1 MNYLKII
8 ITLFCLLFFFISKPF
23 SLENKILFKINND
36 IITTIDV
43 EEEYRYLIALNDNL
57 EKLSQNEIIEIA
69 KKSIIKEKIK
79 TIEINKNFKNPKIPD
94 EILQQILKNFY
105 TRLNFDNLDDFKEYL
120 INNKVKY
127 QDVKNKIEIESL
139 WNELIIAKFSSKI
152 QINENE
158 IRNNLIKNQ
167 KKFSKLYLLS
177 EIFFEIS
184 NSSQLKDTYR
194 EIKEIIQEK
203 GFENAA
209 ASLSTSSTA
218 NQGGKIGWIDEDSLN
233 ENLKKILSELN
244 ANEITEPLTMPGGFM
259 ILKINEIKKKEKK
272 QNIENELK
280 RIINFKKNDQLKQFS
295 KVYFDKVKKNIKI
308 HEI

>member
-1 MNYLKII
+1 MIHLKFIGII
-8 ITLFCLLFFFISKPF
+8 FFLLFFLISKSF
-23 SLENKILFKINND
+23 SLENKILFKINNE
-36 IITTIDV
+36 IITSIDI

-57 EKLSQNEIIEIA
+57 KKLSQNEIIEIA

-94 EILQQILKNFY
+94 EILKQILKNLY
-105 TRLNFDNLDDFKEYL
+105 TRLNINNLDDFKKYL
-120 INNKVKY
+120 ISNNVKY
-127 QDVKNKIEIESL
+127 QGVKNKIEIESL

-167 KKFSKLYLLS
+167 EKFSKSYLLS

-184 NSSQLKDTYR
+184 NSSQLNKKYQ
-194 EIKEIIQEK
+194 EIIEIIQKK

-209 ASLSTSSTA
+209 ASISTSNTA
-218 NQGGKIGWIDEDSLN
+218 NQGGKIGWIDEDTLN

-244 ANEITEPLTMPGGFM
+244 VNEITEPLTMPGGFM

-280 RIINFKKNDQLKQFS
+280 RIINFKKNDQLNQFS
-295 KVYFDKVKKNIKI
+295 KIYFNKVKINIKI

>member
-1 MNYLKII
+1 MNYLKLISVI
-8 ITLFCLLFFFISKPF
+8 FCILLFFISKPF
-23 SLENKILFKINND
+23 SLENKILFKVNND
-36 IITTIDV
+36 IITSIDI
-43 EEEYRYLIALNDNL
+43 EEEYKYLIALNDNL
-57 EKLSQNEIIEIA
+57 KKLSQNEIIEIA

-79 TIEINKNFKNPKIPD
+79 IIEINKNFKNPKIPD
-94 EILQQILKNFY
+94 EILETILENFY
-105 TRLNFDNLDDFKEYL
+105 RRLNIDNLDDFKKYL
-120 INNKVKY
+120 ISKNVEY

-167 KKFSKLYLLS
+167 EKFSKSYLLS

-184 NSSQLKDTYR
+184 NSNQLNKKYQ
-194 EIKEIIQEK
+194 EIIEIIQKK

-209 ASLSTSSTA
+209 ASISTSNTA
-218 NQGGKIGWIDEDSLN
+218 NQGGKIGWIDEDALN

-244 ANEITEPLTMPGGFM
+244 DNEITGPLTMPGGFM

-280 RIINFKKNDQLKQFS
+280 RIINFKKNNQLNQFS
-295 KVYFDKVKKNIKI
+295 KIYFNKVKINIKI
-308 HEI
+308 NEI

>member
-1 MNYLKII
+1 MNSLKLVSVI
-8 ITLFCLLFFFISKPF
+8 FCLLFFFIGKPF
-23 SLENKILFKINND
+23 SLENKILFKIDNN
-36 IITTIDV
+36 IITSIDI
-43 EEEYRYLIALNDNL
+43 EEEYRYLIALNNNL
-57 EKLSQNEIIEIA
+57 KKLNQNEIVEIA

-79 TIEINKNFKNPKIPD
+79 IIEINKNFKNPKIPD

-105 TRLNFDNLDDFKEYL
+105 TRLNINNLDDFKKYL
-120 INNKVKY
+120 KNNNVKY
-127 QDVKNKIEIESL
+127 QNVKNKIEIESL

-158 IRNNLIKNQ
+158 IRKNIIKNQ
-167 KKFSKLYLLS
+167 KKFLKSYLLS

-184 NSSQLKDTYR
+184 NSGQLNNKYE
-194 EIKEIIQEK
+194 EIKKIIQEK

-209 ASLSTSSTA
+209 ASLSTSNTA

-233 ENLKKILSELN
+233 ENLKKILSKLN

-280 RIINFKKNDQLKQFS
+280 RIINFKKNNQLSQFS
-295 KVYFDKVKKNIKI
+295 KIYFNKVKKNIKI
-308 HEI
+308 HEL

>member
-1 MNYLKII
+1 MNYLKLISVI
-8 ITLFCLLFFFISKPF
+8 FCILLFFISKPF
-23 SLENKILFKINND
+23 SLENKILFKVNND
-36 IITTIDV
+36 IITSIDI
-43 EEEYRYLIALNDNL
+43 EEEYKYLIALNDNL
-57 EKLSQNEIIEIA
+57 KKLSQNEIIEIA

-79 TIEINKNFKNPKIPD
+79 IIEINKNFKNPKIPD
-94 EILQQILKNFY
+94 ETLETILENFY
-105 TRLNFDNLDDFKEYL
+105 RRLNIDNLDDFKKYL
-120 INNKVKY
+120 ISKNVKY

-167 KKFSKLYLLS
+167 EKFSKSYLLS

-184 NSSQLKDTYR
+184 NSSQLNKKYQ
-194 EIKEIIQEK
+194 EIIEIIQKK

-209 ASLSTSSTA
+209 ASISTSNTA
-218 NQGGKIGWIDEDSLN
+218 NQGGKIGWIDEDALN
-233 ENLKKILSELN
+233 ENLKKILSESN
-244 ANEITEPLTMPGGFM
+244 VNEITEPLTMPGGFM

-280 RIINFKKNDQLKQFS
+280 RIINFKKNDQLNQFS
-295 KVYFDKVKKNIKI
+295 KIYFNKVKINIKI

>member
-1 MNYLKII
+1 MINLKLFSVI
-8 ITLFCLLFFFISKPF
+8 FCLLFFFISKPF
-23 SLENKILFKINND
+23 SLENKILFKINNG
-36 IITTIDV
+36 IITSIDI

-57 EKLSQNEIIEIA
+57 KKLNQNEIIEIA

-79 TIEINKNFKNPKIPD
+79 INEINKNFKNPKIPD

-105 TRLNFDNLDDFKEYL
+105 TRLNFDNLDDFKKYL
-120 INNKVKY
+120 ISNNVKY

-152 QINENE
+152 KINENE

-167 KKFSKLYLLS
+167 EKFSKSYLLS
-177 EIFFEIS
+177 EIFFEVS
-184 NSSQLKDTYR
+184 NSSQLNSTYQK
-194 EIKEIIQEK
+194 IKEIIKEK

-209 ASLSTSSTA
+209 ASISTSSTA
-218 NQGGKIGWIDEDSLN
+218 NQGGKIGWIDEDTLN

-244 ANEITEPLTMPGGFM
+244 VNEITKPLTMPGGFI

-272 QNIENELK
+272 QNIENEVK

-295 KVYFDKVKKNIKI
+295 KIYFNKVKKNTKI

>member
-8 ITLFCLLFFFISKPF
+8 SVTFCILFIFISKPF
-23 SLENKILFKINND
+23 SLENKILFKVNND
-36 IITTIDV
+36 IITSIDI
-43 EEEYRYLIALNDNL
+43 EEEYKYLIALNDNL
-57 EKLSQNEIIEIA
+57 KKLSQNEIIEIA

-79 TIEINKNFKNPKIPD
+79 IIEINKNFKNPKIPD
-94 EILQQILKNFY
+94 EILETILENFY
-105 TRLNFDNLDDFKEYL
+105 RRLNIDNLDDFKKYL
-120 INNKVKY
+120 ISKNVKY

-167 KKFSKLYLLS
+167 EKFSKSYLLS

-184 NSSQLKDTYR
+184 NSSQLNKKYQ
-194 EIKEIIQEK
+194 EIKEIIQKK

-209 ASLSTSSTA
+209 ASISTSNTA
-218 NQGGKIGWIDEDSLN
+218 NQGGKIGWIDEDALN

-244 ANEITEPLTMPGGFM
+244 VNEITEPLTMPGGFM
-259 ILKINEIKKKEKK
+259 ILKINEIKKKAKK

-280 RIINFKKNDQLKQFS
+280 RIINFKKNDQLNQFS
-295 KVYFDKVKKNIKI
+295 KIYFNKVKINIKI

>member
-1 MNYLKII
+1 MINLKLFSVI
-8 ITLFCLLFFFISKPF
+8 FCLLFFFISKPF
-23 SLENKILFKINND
+23 SLENKILFKINNG
-36 IITTIDV
+36 IITSIDI

-57 EKLSQNEIIEIA
+57 KKLNQNEIIEIA

-79 TIEINKNFKNPKIPD
+79 INEINKSFKNPKIPD

-105 TRLNFDNLDDFKEYL
+105 TRLNFDNLDDFKKYL
-120 INNKVKY
+120 ISNNVKY

-152 QINENE
+152 KINENE

-167 KKFSKLYLLS
+167 EKFSKSYLLS
-177 EIFFEIS
+177 EIFFEVS
-184 NSSQLKDTYR
+184 NSSQLNSTYQK
-194 EIKEIIQEK
+194 IKEIIKEK

-209 ASLSTSSTA
+209 ASISTSSTA
-218 NQGGKIGWIDEDSLN
+218 NQGGKIGWIDEDTLN

-244 ANEITEPLTMPGGFM
+244 VNEITKPLTMPGGFI

-272 QNIENELK
+272 QNIENEVK

-295 KVYFDKVKKNIKI
+295 KIYFNKVKKNTKI

>member
-1 MNYLKII
+1 MNYLKLIS
-8 ITLFCLLFFFISKPF
+8 ITFCILFLFISKPF
-23 SLENKILFKINND
+23 SLENKILFKVNND
-36 IITTIDV
+36 IITSIDI

-57 EKLSQNEIIEIA
+57 KTLSQNEIIGIA
-69 KKSIIKEKIK
+69 KKSLIKEKIK
-79 TIEINKNFKNPKIPD
+79 IIEINKNFKNPKIPD
-94 EILQQILKNFY
+94 EILETILKNFY
-105 TRLNFDNLDDFKEYL
+105 RRLNIDNLDDFKKYL
-120 INNKVKY
+120 ISKNVKY
-127 QDVKNKIEIESL
+127 QDIRNKIEIESL

-167 KKFSKLYLLS
+167 EKFSKSYLLS

-184 NSSQLKDTYR
+184 NSNQLNKKYQ
-194 EIKEIIQEK
+194 EIIEIIQKK

-209 ASLSTSSTA
+209 ASISTSSTA
-218 NQGGKIGWIDEDSLN
+218 NQGGKIGWIDEAALN

-244 ANEITEPLTMPGGFM
+244 DNEITGPLTMPGGFM

-280 RIINFKKNDQLKQFS
+280 RIINFKKNNQLNQFS
-295 KVYFDKVKKNIKI
+295 KIYFNKVKINIKI
-308 HEI
+308 NEI

>member
-1 MNYLKII
+1 MINLKLFSVI
-8 ITLFCLLFFFISKPF
+8 FCLLFFFISKPF
-23 SLENKILFKINND
+23 SLENKILFKINNG
-36 IITTIDV
+36 IITSIDI

-57 EKLSQNEIIEIA
+57 KKLNQNEIIEIA

-79 TIEINKNFKNPKIPD
+79 INEINKSFKNPKIPD

-105 TRLNFDNLDDFKEYL
+105 TRLNFDNLDDFKKYL
-120 INNKVKY
+120 ISNNVKY

-152 QINENE
+152 KINENE

-167 KKFSKLYLLS
+167 EKFSKSYLLS
-177 EIFFEIS
+177 EIFFEVS
-184 NSSQLKDTYR
+184 NSSQLDSTYQK
-194 EIKEIIQEK
+194 IKEIIKEK

-209 ASLSTSSTA
+209 ASISTSSTA

-244 ANEITEPLTMPGGFM
+244 VNEITKPLTMPGGFI

-272 QNIENELK
+272 QNIENEVK

-295 KVYFDKVKKNIKI
+295 KIYFNKVKKNTKI

>member
-8 ITLFCLLFFFISKPF
+8 SVTFCILFIFISKPF
-23 SLENKILFKINND
+23 SLENKILFKVNND
-36 IITTIDV
+36 IITSIDI

-57 EKLSQNEIIEIA
+57 KKLSQNEIIEIA

-79 TIEINKNFKNPKIPD
+79 IIEINKNFKNPKIPD
-94 EILQQILKNFY
+94 EILETILENFY
-105 TRLNFDNLDDFKEYL
+105 RRLNIDNLDDFKKYL
-120 INNKVKY
+120 ISKNVKY
-127 QDVKNKIEIESL
+127 QDIKNKIEIESL

-167 KKFSKLYLLS
+167 EKFSKSYLLS

-184 NSSQLKDTYR
+184 NSSQLNKKYQ
-194 EIKEIIQEK
+194 EIIEIIQKK

-209 ASLSTSSTA
+209 ASISTSNTA
-218 NQGGKIGWIDEDSLN
+218 NQGGKIGWIDEDALN

-244 ANEITEPLTMPGGFM
+244 VNEITEPLTMPGGFM

-280 RIINFKKNDQLKQFS
+280 RIINFKKNDQLNQFS
-295 KVYFDKVKKNIKI
+295 KIYFNKVKINIKI

>member
-36 IITTIDV
+36 IITSVDI

-57 EKLSQNEIIEIA
+57 KKLSQNEIVEIA
-69 KKSIIKEKIK
+69 KKSLIKEKIK
-79 TIEINKNFKNPKIPD
+79 IIEINKNFKNPKIPD

-105 TRLNFDNLDDFKEYL
+105 TRLNISNLDDFKKYL
-120 INNKVKY
+120 ISKNVKY
-127 QDVKNKIEIESL
+127 QDVRNKIEIESL
-139 WNELIIAKFSSKI
+139 WNELIVAKFSSKI
-152 QINENE
+152 KINENE
-158 IRNNLIKNQ
+158 IRKDIIKNQ
-167 KKFSKLYLLS
+167 KKFLKSYSLS

-184 NSSQLKDTYR
+184 NSSQLNNTYQ
-194 EIKEIIQEK
+194 EIKKIIQEK

-209 ASLSTSSTA
+209 ANLSTSNTA

-233 ENLKKILSELN
+233 ENLKKILSQLN
-244 ANEITEPLTMPGGFM
+244 VNEITEPLTMPGGFM
-259 ILKINEIKKKEKK
+259 ILKINEIKKKEKN
-272 QNIENELK
+272 QNIESELK

-295 KVYFDKVKKNIKI
+295 KIHFNRVKKNIKI
-308 HEI
+308 YEI

>member
-1 MNYLKII
+1 MNYLKLIS
-8 ITLFCLLFFFISKPF
+8 ITFCILFLFISKPF
-23 SLENKILFKINND
+23 SLENKILFKVNND
-36 IITTIDV
+36 IITSIDI

-57 EKLSQNEIIEIA
+57 KTLSQNEIIEIA
-69 KKSIIKEKIK
+69 KKSLIKEKIK
-79 TIEINKNFKNPKIPD
+79 IIEINKNFKNPKIPD
-94 EILQQILKNFY
+94 EILETILKNFY
-105 TRLNFDNLDDFKEYL
+105 RRLNIDNLDDFKKYL
-120 INNKVKY
+120 ISKNVKY
-127 QDVKNKIEIESL
+127 QDIRNKIEIESL

-167 KKFSKLYLLS
+167 EKFSKSYLLS

-184 NSSQLKDTYR
+184 NSSQLNKKYQ
-194 EIKEIIQEK
+194 EIIEIIQKK

-209 ASLSTSSTA
+209 ASISTSNTA
-218 NQGGKIGWIDEDSLN
+218 NQGGKIGWIDEDALN
-233 ENLKKILSELN
+233 ENLKKILSESN
-244 ANEITEPLTMPGGFM
+244 VNEITEPLTMPGGFM

-280 RIINFKKNDQLKQFS
+280 RIINFKKNDQLNQFS
-295 KVYFDKVKKNIKI
+295 KIYFNKVKINIKI

>member
-8 ITLFCLLFFFISKPF
+8 GTLFCLLFFFINKPL

-36 IITTIDV
+36 IVTSIDI
-43 EEEYRYLIALNDNL
+43 EEEYRYLIALNHNL
-57 EKLSQNEIIEIA
+57 KKMSQNEIIEIA
-69 KKSIIKEKIK
+69 KKSLIKEKIK
-79 TIEINKNFKNPKIPD
+79 IIEINKNFKNPKIPD

-105 TRLNFDNLDDFKEYL
+105 TRLKIRNLDDFKKYL
-120 INNKVKY
+120 ISNNVKY

-139 WNELIIAKFSSKI
+139 WNELILSKFSSKI
-152 QINENE
+152 QLNENE
-158 IRNNLIKNQ
+158 IRKNLIKNQ
-167 KKFSKLYLLS
+167 KKFSKSYLLS
-177 EIFFEIS
+177 EIFFEVS
-184 NSSQLKDTYR
+184 NSNQLDNTYL
-194 EIKEIIQEK
+194 EIKKIIQEK

-233 ENLKKILSELN
+233 ENLKKILSQLN
-244 ANEITEPLTMPGGFM
+244 VNEITEPLTMPGGFM

-280 RIINFKKNDQLKQFS
+280 RIIDFKKNNQLKQFS
-295 KVYFDKVKKNIKI
+295 KIYFNKVKKNTKI

>member
-8 ITLFCLLFFFISKPF
+8 SALFCLLFFFISNSF
-23 SLENKILFKINND
+23 SLENKILFKINNE
-36 IITTIDV
+36 IITSIDID
-43 EEEYRYLIALNDNL
+43 EEYRYLIALNNNL
-57 EKLSQNEIIEIA
+57 KKLSQNEIIEIA

-79 TIEINKNFKNPKIPD
+79 IIEIKKSFNNPKIPD

-105 TRLNFDNLDDFKEYL
+105 TRFNFDNLDDFKKYL
-120 INNKVKY
+120 ISNNVKY

-167 KKFSKLYLLS
+167 KKFSKSYLLS

-184 NSSQLKDTYR
+184 NSSQLDNRYQ

-233 ENLKKILSELN
+233 ENLKKILSKLNVNEL
-244 ANEITEPLTMPGGFM
+244 TEPLIMPGGFM

-295 KVYFDKVKKNIKI
+295 KIHFNRVKKNIKI
-308 HEI
+308 YEI

>member
-120 INNKVKY
+120 ISNKVKY

-167 KKFSKLYLLS
+167 EKFSKSYLLS
-177 EIFFEIS
+177 EIFFEID
-184 NSSQLKDTYR
+184 NSSQLNSEYQK
-194 EIKEIIQEK
+194 IKEIIKEK

-209 ASLSTSSTA
+209 ASLSTSNTA
-218 NQGGKIGWIDEDSLN
+218 NQGGKIGWIDEDTLN

-244 ANEITEPLTMPGGFM
+244 VNEITEPLTMPGGF
-259 ILKINEIKKKEKK
+259 IIIKINEIKKKEKK
-272 QNIENELK
+272 HNMENEVK
-280 RIINFKKNDQLKQFS
+280 RIINFKKNDQLKQLS
-295 KVYFDKVKKNIKI
+295 KIYFNKVKKNTKI

>member
-1 MNYLKII
+1 MNYLKLISVI
-8 ITLFCLLFFFISKPF
+8 FCILLFFISKPF
-23 SLENKILFKINND
+23 SLENKILFKVNND
-36 IITTIDV
+36 IITSIDI
-43 EEEYRYLIALNDNL
+43 EEEYKYLIALNDNL
-57 EKLSQNEIIEIA
+57 KKLSQNEIIEIA

-94 EILQQILKNFY
+94 EILKQILKNLY
-105 TRLNFDNLDDFKEYL
+105 TRLNINNLDDFKKYL
-120 INNKVKY
+120 ISNNVKY
-127 QDVKNKIEIESL
+127 QGVKNKIEIESL

-167 KKFSKLYLLS
+167 EKFSKSYLLS

-184 NSSQLKDTYR
+184 NSSQLNKKYQ
-194 EIKEIIQEK
+194 EIIEIIQKK

-209 ASLSTSSTA
+209 ASISTSNTA
-218 NQGGKIGWIDEDSLN
+218 NQGGKIGWIDEDALN

-244 ANEITEPLTMPGGFM
+244 DNEITGPLTMPGGFM

-280 RIINFKKNDQLKQFS
+280 RIINFKKNNQLNQFS
-295 KVYFDKVKKNIKI
+295 KIYFNKVKINIKI
-308 HEI
+308 NEI

>member
-8 ITLFCLLFFFISKPF
+8 SALFCLLFFFISNSF
-23 SLENKILFKINND
+23 SLENKILFKINNE
-36 IITTIDV
+36 IITSIDID
-43 EEEYRYLIALNDNL
+43 EEYRYLIALNNNL
-57 EKLSQNEIIEIA
+57 KKLSQNEIIEIA

-79 TIEINKNFKNPKIPD
+79 IIEIKKSFNNPKIPD

-105 TRLNFDNLDDFKEYL
+105 TRFNFDNLDDFKKYL
-120 INNKVKY
+120 ISNNVKY

-139 WNELIIAKFSSKI
+139 WNELIMTKFSSKI

-167 KKFSKLYLLS
+167 KKFSKSYLLS

-184 NSSQLKDTYR
+184 NSNQLDNRYQ
-194 EIKEIIQEK
+194 EIREIIQEK
-203 GFENAA
+203 GFENTA

-233 ENLKKILSELN
+233 ENLKKILSKLNVNEL
-244 ANEITEPLTMPGGFM
+244 TEPLIMPGGFM

-295 KVYFDKVKKNIKI
+295 KIYFNKVKKDIKI
-308 HEI
+308 DEI

>member
-1 MNYLKII
+1 MNNLKLIGII
-8 ITLFCLLFFFISKPF
+8 FCLLFFFISKAL

-36 IITTIDV
+36 IITSVDV

-57 EKLSQNEIIEIA
+57 KKLSQNEIIEIS

-79 TIEINKNFKNPKIPD
+79 IIEINKNFKNPKIPD
-94 EILQQILKNFY
+94 KIFQQILKNFY
-105 TRLNFDNLDDFKEYL
+105 TRLNIKNLDEFKKYL
-120 INNKVKY
+120 ISNNVKF

-167 KKFSKLYLLS
+167 KKFSKSYLLS

-184 NSSQLKDTYR
+184 NSSQLNNTYE
-194 EIKEIIQEK
+194 EIKKIIQAK

-209 ASLSTSSTA
+209 ASLSISNTA

-233 ENLKKILSELN
+233 ENLKKILSELKV
-244 ANEITEPLTMPGGFM
+244 NEITEPLTMPGGFM
-259 ILKINEIKKKEKK
+259 ILKVDEIKRKEKK

-280 RIINFKKNDQLKQFS
+280 RIINFKKNDQLSQFS
-295 KVYFDKVKKNIKI
+295 KIYFNKVKKNIKI

>member
-8 ITLFCLLFFFISKPF
+8 SALFCLLFFFISNSF
-23 SLENKILFKINND
+23 SLENKILFKINNE
-36 IITTIDV
+36 IITSIDI

-139 WNELIIAKFSSKI
+139 WNELIMAKFSSKI

-167 KKFSKLYLLS
+167 KKFSKSYLLS

-184 NSSQLKDTYR
+184 NSSQLDNKYQ
-194 EIKEIIQEK
+194 EIKDIIQEK

-233 ENLKKILSELN
+233 ENLKKILSKLNVNEL
-244 ANEITEPLTMPGGFM
+244 TEPLIMPGGFM
-259 ILKINEIKKKEKK
+259 ILKNNEIKKKEKK

-280 RIINFKKNDQLKQFS
+280 RIINFKKNNQLKQFS
-295 KVYFDKVKKNIKI
+295 KIYFNKVKKNTKI

>member
-1 MNYLKII
+1 MINLKLFSVI
-8 ITLFCLLFFFISKPF
+8 FCLLFFFISKPF
-23 SLENKILFKINND
+23 SLENKILFKINNG
-36 IITTIDV
+36 IITSIDI

-57 EKLSQNEIIEIA
+57 KKLSQNEIIEIA

-79 TIEINKNFKNPKIPD
+79 IIEINKSFKNPKIPD

-105 TRLNFDNLDDFKEYL
+105 TRFNFDNLDDFKKYL
-120 INNKVKY
+120 ISNNVKY

-167 KKFSKLYLLS
+167 KKFSKSYLLS

-184 NSSQLKDTYR
+184 NSSQLDNRYQ

-233 ENLKKILSELN
+233 ENLKKILSKLN
-244 ANEITEPLTMPGGFM
+244 VNEFTEPLIMPGGFM

-295 KVYFDKVKKNIKI
+295 KIYFNKVKKNTKI

>member
-8 ITLFCLLFFFISKPF
+8 GTFFCLLLFFISKPL

-36 IITTIDV
+36 IITSIDV
-43 EEEYRYLIALNDNL
+43 EEEYRYLITLNNNL
-57 EKLSQNEIIEIA
+57 KKLSQNEIMEIS

-79 TIEINKNFKNPKIPD
+79 IIEINKNFKNPKIPN

-105 TRLNFDNLDDFKEYL
+105 TRLNIHNLDDFKKYL
-120 INNKVKY
+120 KNNNVKY
-127 QDVKNKIEIESL
+127 QDIKNKIEIESL

-167 KKFSKLYLLS
+167 KKFSKSYLLS

-184 NSSQLKDTYR
+184 NPSQLKDTYQ

-244 ANEITEPLTMPGGFM
+244 VNEITDPLTMPGGFM
-259 ILKINEIKKKEKK
+259 ILKINEIKKKEKN
-272 QNIENELK
+272 QNIESELK
-280 RIINFKKNDQLKQFS
+280 RIINLKKTNQLNQFS
-295 KVYFDKVKKNIKI
+295 KVYFNKVKKNIKI

>member
-8 ITLFCLLFFFISKPF
+8 SVTFCILFIFISKPF
-23 SLENKILFKINND
+23 SLENKILFKVNND
-36 IITTIDV
+36 IITSIDI
-43 EEEYRYLIALNDNL
+43 EEEYKYLIALNDNL
-57 EKLSQNEIIEIA
+57 KKLSQNEIIEIA

-79 TIEINKNFKNPKIPD
+79 IIEINKNFKNPKIPD
-94 EILQQILKNFY
+94 EILETILENFY
-105 TRLNFDNLDDFKEYL
+105 RRLNIDNLDDFKKYL
-120 INNKVKY
+120 ISKNVKY
-127 QDVKNKIEIESL
+127 QDIKNKIEIESL

-167 KKFSKLYLLS
+167 EKFSKSYLLS

-184 NSSQLKDTYR
+184 NSSQLNKKYQ
-194 EIKEIIQEK
+194 EIIEIIQKK

-209 ASLSTSSTA
+209 ASISTSNTA
-218 NQGGKIGWIDEDSLN
+218 NQGGKIGWIDEDALN

-244 ANEITEPLTMPGGFM
+244 VNEITEPLTMPGGFM

-280 RIINFKKNDQLKQFS
+280 RIINFKKNDQLNQFS
-295 KVYFDKVKKNIKI
+295 KIYFNKVKINIKI

>member
-1 MNYLKII
+1 MIHLKFIGII
-8 ITLFCLLFFFISKPF
+8 FFLLFFLISKSF
-23 SLENKILFKINND
+23 SLENKILFKINNE
-36 IITTIDV
+36 IITSIDI

-57 EKLSQNEIIEIA
+57 KKLSQNEIIEIA

-94 EILQQILKNFY
+94 EILKQILKNLY
-105 TRLNFDNLDDFKEYL
+105 TRLNINNLDDFKKYL
-120 INNKVKY
+120 ISNNVKY
-127 QDVKNKIEIESL
+127 QGVKNKIEIESL

-167 KKFSKLYLLS
+167 EKFSKSYLLS

-184 NSSQLKDTYR
+184 NSSQLNKKYQ
-194 EIKEIIQEK
+194 EIIEIIQKK

-209 ASLSTSSTA
+209 ASISTSNTA
-218 NQGGKIGWIDEDSLN
+218 NQGGKIGWIDEDTLN

-244 ANEITEPLTMPGGFM
+244 VNEITKPLTMPGGFM

-280 RIINFKKNDQLKQFS
+280 RIINFKKNDQLNQFS
-295 KVYFDKVKKNIKI
+295 KIYFNKVKINIKI

>member
-8 ITLFCLLFFFISKPF
+8 VTLFFLLFFFISKPL

-36 IITTIDV
+36 IITSIDI
-43 EEEYRYLIALNDNL
+43 EEEYRYLLALNNNL
-57 EKLSQNEIIEIA
+57 KKLSQNEIIEIS
-69 KKSIIKEKIK
+69 KKSIVKEKIK
-79 TIEINKNFKNPKIPD
+79 IIEINKNFKNPKIPD

-105 TRLNFDNLDDFKEYL
+105 TRLNINNLDDFKKYL
-120 INNKVKY
+120 KNNNVKY
-127 QDVKNKIEIESL
+127 QNVKNKIEIESL

-167 KKFSKLYLLS
+167 EKFSRSYLLS

-184 NSSQLKDTYR
+184 NSSQLKDTYQ

-209 ASLSTSSTA
+209 ASLSTSNTA

-280 RIINFKKNDQLKQFS
+280 RIINFKKNDQLSQFS
-295 KVYFDKVKKNIKI
+295 KIYFNKVKKNIRI
-308 HEI
+308 HEL

>member
-1 MNYLKII
+1 MNNLKLIGS
-8 ITLFCLLFFFISKPF
+8 LFFLLFFFISKPL
-23 SLENKILFKINND
+23 SLENKILFKINNE
-36 IITTIDV
+36 IITSIDV
-43 EEEYRYLIALNDNL
+43 EDEYRYLTTLNNNL
-57 EKLSQNEIIEIA
+57 KKLSQNEIIEIS
-69 KKSIIKEKIK
+69 KKSIVKEKIK
-79 TIEINKNFKNPKIPD
+79 IIEINKNFKDPKIPD

-105 TRLNFDNLDDFKEYL
+105 TRLNIDNLHDFKKYL
-120 INNKVKY
+120 KNNNVKY

-167 KKFSKLYLLS
+167 KKFSKSYLLS

-184 NSSQLKDTYR
+184 NSGQLNNTYQ

-244 ANEITEPLTMPGGFM
+244 INEITEPLTMPGGFM
-259 ILKINEIKKKEKK
+259 ILKINEIKKKDKK

-280 RIINFKKNDQLKQFS
+280 KIINFKKNNQLKQFS
-295 KVYFDKVKKNIKI
+295 KIYFNKVKKNIKI